1 MDMSPAEALDTF
13 KRGLKKKIRGELILR
28 DPKDVNEAIALAQ
41 RIQSTI
47 SISEQQVDR
56 PQQYYG
62 PMPMELGNLQ
72 QQANVV
78 PRPVQP
84 QRQLRQPNGGF
95 GRVGHIQPNSRW
107 RGGPRPNRQ
116 PLNEMEI
123 HTQPR
128 EENEENL

>member
-1 MDMSPAEALDTF
+1 MKFWELNQIGDVQQYVDEFCKLQVQIMDMSPVEALDTF
-13 KRGLKKKIRGELILR
+13 KRGLKKKIRGELILC

-84 QRQLRQPNGGF
+84 QWQFWQPNGGF
-95 GRVGHIQPNSRW
+95 G
-107 RGGPRPNRQ
+107 
-116 PLNEMEI
+116 
-123 HTQPR
+123 
-128 EENEENL
+128 